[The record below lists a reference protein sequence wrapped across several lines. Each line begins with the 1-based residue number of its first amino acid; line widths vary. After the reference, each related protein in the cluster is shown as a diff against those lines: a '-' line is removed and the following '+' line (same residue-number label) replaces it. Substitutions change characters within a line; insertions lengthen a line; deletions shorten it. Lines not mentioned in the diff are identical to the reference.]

1 MAQIV
6 VHNMQD
12 VMCMLEMKK
21 EQQCINDGYIAQIF
35 EAESTIESKKALKK
49 LRRKGNH
56 YQQQI
61 KEYENILAM
70 AEVEESKDAERIKP
84 EMERL
89 IPVVSGSESVIVP
102 SVDKVT
108 KKKKKGSKFQVS
120 IEKLPED
127 RTVPSVPNAW
137 AVPPMIPTDV
147 EESKNTVKEYYH
159 VLEQEKQEAEEEY
172 RSCELSVTHCLDK
185 CENAREA
192 LKQIKNSCG
201 GVHGEIDTMVQNQLS
216 FYEHVY
222 CEEQL
227 QLERLRKLS
236 SKAEV
241 RLSACIRSIELSKEQ
256 FTVQEREREIIYA
269 ENGISRLHEIART
282 ILALK
287 KMYYNKFRNLAE
299 ELDLELLKSCVKM
312 L

>member
-6 VHNMQD
+6 YNMQE
-12 VMCMLEMKK
+12 VLCMLERKK
-21 EQQCINDGYIAQIF
+21 EQQCINDGCIAQLY
-35 EAESTIESKKALKK
+35 EAESTIENRKVLKK
-49 LRRKGNH
+49 LRRKSSH
-56 YQQQI
+56 YQQKI
-61 KEYENILAM
+61 KEYERIL
-70 AEVEESKDAERIKP
+70 ETSSGVEESKDS
-84 EMERL
+84 ERL
-89 IPVVSGSESVIVP
+89 IPGVSGSESVIIP
-102 SVDKVT
+102 SVAKGS
-108 KKKKKGSKFQVS
+108 KKEMKGSKFLVS

-137 AVPPMIPTDV
+137 AVPPMIPTVV
-147 EESKNTVKEYYH
+147 EESKNTVSEYYH

-192 LKQIKNSCG
+192 LEQIKNNCDD
-201 GVHGEIDTMVQNQLS
+201 VHGEVDTMLQNQLS

-287 KMYYNKFRNLAE
+287 KMDYNKFRNLAE